1 MVGCARISA
10 RPRPA
15 STAKPHQ
22 VATRVRGAARSS
34 AGAAVSRPRP
44 TVAPL
49 TASNRDTAVMSAERE
64 SPSTDRGCSVGL
76 APRFRGPRRQ
86 HDGAS
91 LGGRVGRPRPPAAE
105 HPRTVAERRCIRPT
119 NVVVHRH
126 HRTIGA
132 SHARCI
138 HARCIHARC
147 IRSRATS
154 PAPVHQDGSSP
165 QLRPVRAQQ
174 CIRSGAGVRVRTH
187 TRDETAALHGASCL
201 PHAPGVHLSGGWVG
215 SAAGAVALRAQRRTS
230 IPDLGALTPRRRAA
244 A

>member
-15 STAKPHQ
+15 STAKPQQ

-64 SPSTDRGCSVGL
+64 YPSTDRGCIGGL
-76 APRFRGPRRQ
+76 APRFRGPRSQ

-132 SHARCI
+132 S

-187 TRDETAALHGASCL
+187 TRDETAALHGASCP
-201 PHAPGVHLSGGWVG
+201 PHAPVVHLSGGWVG